1 MKEEMVLIKKLK
13 GKYHNLSM
21 NIDNKNIDFNILRKK
36 TTKQNTSSQFSN
48 DMNSKFNQK
57 VPVNP
62 ISELRVPL
70 A

>member
-62 ISELRVPL
+62 ISELGCP
-70 A
+70 